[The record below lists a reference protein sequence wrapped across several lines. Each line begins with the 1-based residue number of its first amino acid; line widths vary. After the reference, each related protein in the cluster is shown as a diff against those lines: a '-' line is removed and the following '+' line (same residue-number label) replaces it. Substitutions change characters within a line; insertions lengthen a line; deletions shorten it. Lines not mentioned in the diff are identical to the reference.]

1 MNNTNTKSKKTFL
14 MVIALLALLFAP
26 LAALSQGAGLQ
37 QAMDRAAAAGVD
49 QERLN
54 QIQERASARG
64 VDDALLARLLEP
76 AADLAENNMPSDF
89 VLQKI
94 LEGFSKG
101 VPGGRMMPV
110 IESIHSQTPQAVA
123 MADRWIA
130 GAEVAPFMQA
140 MGGQQPRFRQDL
152 VNAGLKSLTQNVAA
166 ETIESVLNELGRAP
180 VLERTS
186 PQAIA
191 AAVGILPDLPASVLN
206 EKGVHELIA
215 KAVEGGFSAADIQ
228 RLPGAMNAA
237 ERRSELPAAAILNG
251 MSDQIGSGIPA
262 NQILQN
268 LFNGNI
274 NAGPP
279 QGIPGRP
286 GNRPGGRPDGRGN
299 SGGF

>member
-1 MNNTNTKSKKTFL
+1 MKNTNTKSKKTFL
-14 MVIALLALLFAP
+14 MVIALLALLIAP
-26 LAALSQGAGLQ
+26 LAALSQDTGLQ

-279 QGIPGRP
+279 HGIPGRP

>member
-1 MNNTNTKSKKTFL
+1 MG
-14 MVIALLALLFAP
+14 IALLLLLFAP
-26 LAALSQGAGLQ
+26 LAAHSQDAGLE
-37 QAMDRAAAAGVD
+37 QAMSRAAAAGVD

-64 VDDALLARLLEP
+64 VDDAMLARLLEP

-89 VLQKI
+89 LLQKI
-94 LEGFSKG
+94 MEGFAKG

-110 IESIHSQTPQAVA
+110 IESIHSQTPKAVE

-152 VNAGLKSLTQNVAA
+152 VNAGLKSLTQNVTA

-180 VLERTS
+180 VLQKTS
-186 PQAIA
+186 PHAVA
-191 AAVGILPDLPASVLN
+191 AAVGILPDLPASVLK
-206 EKGVHELIA
+206 EKGVYELIA

-237 ERRSELPAAAILNG
+237 ERRSELPAASILNG

-279 QGIPGRP
+279 QGIPGPPNNVPP
-286 GNRPGGRPDGRGN
+286 GGRGN
-299 SGGF
+299 SGGI